1 MELCKGL
8 AHVAVAAVNLE
19 DNIKWYE
26 SIGGKCCGRGE
37 LKTDAGVKKL
47 ALVDLFGVDFELIE
61 NENPEKL
68 PSGAITHAAIAVENL
83 PQVIE
88 YLKSKGVDSFM
99 TEEIVNM
106 PELFGG
112 LRNIFI
118 KGPNGEEIEF
128 IEMGNF

>member
-1 MELCKGL
+1 MKLCKGL
-8 AHVAVAAVNLE
+8 AHVAVAAENLE
-19 DNIKWYE
+19 DSIKWYE
-26 SIGGKCCGRGE
+26 NIGGKCHNRGE
-37 LKTDAGVKKL
+37 LKTDIGVKKL

-68 PSGAITHAAIAVENL
+68 PSGAITHAAITVENL
-83 PQVIE
+83 PEVVD
-88 YLKSKGVDSFM
+88 YLKSRGVDSFM

-106 PELFGG
+106 PQLFGG

>member
-8 AHVAVAAVNLE
+8 AHVAIAVVDIE
-19 DNIKWYE
+19 DSIKWYE
-26 SIGGKCCGRGE
+26 KIGGSCHNRGE
-37 LKTDAGVKKL
+37 LKTDLGVKKL
-47 ALVDLFGVDFELIE
+47 ALVELFGVEFELIE
-61 NENPEKL
+61 NEEPQQL
-68 PSGAITHAAIAVENL
+68 PSGAITHVAIAVDNL
-83 PQVIE
+83 PEVIE
-88 YLKSKGVDSFM
+88 YLKGKGVDSFM

-118 KGPNGEEIEF
+118 KGPSGEEIEF

>member
-8 AHVAVAAVNLE
+8 AHVAVAVVNIE
-19 DNIKWYE
+19 DSIKWYE
-26 SIGGKCCGRGE
+26 KIGGCCHNRGE
-37 LKTDAGVKKL
+37 LKTDLGVKKL
-47 ALVDLFGVDFELIE
+47 ALVNLFGVEFELIE
-61 NENPEKL
+61 NEEPALL
-68 PSGAITHAAIAVENL
+68 PSGAITHVAIEVEEL
-83 PQVIE
+83 PKVIE

-118 KGPNGEEIEF
+118 KGPSGEEIEF
-128 IEMGNF
+128 IEMGSF

>member
-8 AHVAVAAVNLE
+8 AHVAVAVENLE
-19 DNIKWYE
+19 DSIKWYE
-26 SIGGKCCGRGE
+26 KIGGKCYNRGE
-37 LKTDAGVKKL
+37 LKTDIGVRKL

-68 PSGAITHAAIAVENL
+68 PSGAITHMAIKVVDL
-83 PQVIE
+83 PKVVE
-88 YLKSKGVDSFM
+88 YLKEKGVDTFM
-99 TEEIVNM
+99 SDEIINM

-112 LRNIFI
+112 LRNIFV